1 MKLTKTIM
9 QKEGTVNL
17 KQTHTH
23 AILKGLKT
31 NTGTN
36 AQRKVFNWYK
46 R

>member
-9 QKEGTVNL
+9 QKEGIVNM
-17 KQTHTH
+17 KQTRTH

-31 NTGTN
+31 DTGTN
-36 AQRKVFNWYK
+36 VPRKVFNWYK